1 MYLFIYLFAVLQLGV
16 KIVDAKT
23 CIETA
28 LELSR
33 NLQIDVSA
41 LNTWLNSVESE
52 LTQLEAIPDAD
63 RDIEIEMAFVTV
75 SSSSMLLCFFQYC
88 MMEKKN
94 IAKKKYP

>member
-1 MYLFIYLFAVLQLGV
+1 M

-28 LELSR
+28 LELSK

-63 RDIEIEMAFVTV
+63 RDIEVEMAFVTV
-75 SSSSMLLCFFQYC
+75 S
-88 MMEKKN
+88 
-94 IAKKKYP
+94 